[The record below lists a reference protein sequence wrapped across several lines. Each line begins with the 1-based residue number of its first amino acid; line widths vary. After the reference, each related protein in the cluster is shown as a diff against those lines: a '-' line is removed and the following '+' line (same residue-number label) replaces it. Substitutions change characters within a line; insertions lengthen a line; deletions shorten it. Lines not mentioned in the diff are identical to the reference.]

1 MNTPVRPD
9 RVVRFGEFELDPD
22 AGELRRNGTRVSL
35 PEQPFRLLTVL
46 LERPGTIATRD
57 ELRQRLWDADTF
69 VDFEHGLNAAV
80 KRLRDALGDSAEQ
93 PRYIDTVP
101 KRGYRFIASLH
112 RTTSPSLDSHPAP
125 GTPDT
130 GDAALD
136 LVAPSTTP
144 GYTRELRRIRLRPR
158 WWVGAAAVGL
168 IVAAFITAWLSW
180 RASTTSRAAQSV
192 MHFPIDLGPDV
203 SLASPVLMSSNGER
217 FVFLSN
223 GRLVTRKLSQEGLV
237 PLGGTEGAQE
247 FFLSPDSQHVAFL
260 VAGKLKRMALDGGG
274 AVTIADLPGDTRGA
288 TWGEDGTMVF
298 GGVRTGLARV
308 SESGGTPQPL
318 TRLEPGEWTHRQ
330 PQFLPGGRALIFTS
344 HKGPEDF
351 DLARIEVLMLNDGT
365 RRSLQDN
372 AYFGRFVGDAGAT
385 GYLTFFRAGRMW
397 AAAFDPIRLELL
409 GSPFPVLEDVVYDD
423 VFGTAAVDASRTG
436 TLVYR
441 RQSKVRVDWLERD
454 GSTRPLL
461 ENPDYYKFARLSPDG
476 KKVALYAASSLVVYD
491 IERRQVT
498 ARLTRGIRVGQPI
511 WTADGR
517 FVIFGRSRGL
527 SWVPSD
533 GPSEPRLLFEAANP
547 PPRFPWSFRR
557 EDNRLAYT
565 ENTGNTA
572 VRNNWDVW
580 TVKVRSDEAGL
591 RSGEPEE
598 FLVGAD
604 DEGQPQFSPDGR
616 WVAYRSAKTGRSEV
630 YVRRFPKDEQ
640 VWQVSARGG
649 QRPLWSRSE
658 LFFQQGDQIMAAPYT
673 VADSRI
679 DFGIPRIWSARR
691 LAALGE
697 LGGYSVTPDGARIA
711 AIVPDPLS
719 EPHTAQSVTLIVNA
733 VKQFRQLAPR

>member
-1 MNTPVRPD
+1 MNMQLRPD
-9 RVVRFGEFELDPD
+9 RLLRFGEFELDQD

-57 ELRQRLWDADTF
+57 ELRERLWGTDTF
-69 VDFEHGLNAAV
+69 VDFEHGVNAAV

-93 PRYIDTVP
+93 PRYIETVP
-101 KRGYRFIASLH
+101 KRGYRFIASLDLA
-112 RTTSPSLDSHPAP
+112 TSPSPGNHPGR

-130 GDAALD
+130 GDAVLD
-136 LVAPSTTP
+136 FAAPSTSP
-144 GYTRELRRIRLRPR
+144 SATRELRTIRPR
-158 WWVGAAAVGL
+158 SRWWLRAGVVGL
-168 IVAAFITAWLSW
+168 IVAACVTAWLSW
-180 RASTTSRAAQSV
+180 RAPTASRAAQSV
-192 MHFPIDLGPDV
+192 MRLPIDLGPDV

-223 GRLVTRKLSQEGLV
+223 GRLVTRKLSQEVPV
-237 PLGGTEGAQE
+237 PLAGTEGAQE
-247 FFLSPDSQHVAFL
+247 FFLSPDSQHVGFL
-260 VAGKLKRMALDGGG
+260 VDGKLKRMALDGG
-274 AVTIADLPGDTRGA
+274 AVLTIADLPRDTRGA

-298 GGVRTGLARV
+298 GGVRAGLTRV
-308 SESGGTPQPL
+308 PASGTPQPL

-330 PQFLPGGRALIFTS
+330 PQFLPGGRALVFTS

-351 DLARIEVLMLNDGT
+351 DLARIEVLTLNDGT
-365 RRSLQDN
+365 RRTLQDN
-372 AYFGRFVGDAGAT
+372 GYFGRFVGDAGGT
-385 GYLTFFRAGRMW
+385 GYLMFFRAGRMW
-397 AAAFDPIRLELL
+397 AAAFDPARLVLL

-441 RQSKVRVDWLERD
+441 RQSKVRLDWLERD

-461 ENPDYYKFARLSPDG
+461 EDPDYYKFARLSPDG
-476 KKVALYAASSLVVYD
+476 KKVALYAAGSLIVYD
-491 IERRQVT
+491 IEGRRVT

-511 WTADGR
+511 WTPDGR

-527 SWVPSD
+527 SWVRSD

-547 PPRFPWSFRR
+547 PPRFPYSFRR

-565 ENTGNTA
+565 ENTGNTGA
-572 VRNNWDVW
+572 GNNWDVW

-598 FLVGAD
+598 FLVGPD
-604 DEGQPQFSPDGR
+604 DEGQPQFSLDGR

-630 YVRRFPKDEQ
+630 YVRGFPKDGH
-640 VWQVSARGG
+640 VWPVSTGG
-649 QRPLWSRSE
+649 GIRPLWSRSE
-658 LFFQQGDQIMAAPYT
+658 LFFQQGDQIMAVPYT

-679 DFGIPRIWSARR
+679 DFGTPRIWSAHR
-691 LAALGE
+691 LAPLGE
-697 LGGYSVTPDGARIA
+697 LGGYSVAPDGTRIA

-719 EPHTAQSVTLIVNA
+719 EPQYARSVTLIINA
-733 VKQFRQLAPR
+733 VEEFRRLAPR

>member
-9 RVVRFGEFELDPD
+9 RLVRFGEFELDQD

-35 PEQPFRLLTVL
+35 PEQPFRLLTLL

-57 ELRQRLWDADTF
+57 ELRERLWGTDTF
-69 VDFEHGLNAAV
+69 VDFEHGVNAAV
-80 KRLRDALGDSAEQ
+80 KRLRDALGDSADQ
-93 PRYIDTVP
+93 PRYIETVP

-112 RTTSPSLDSHPAP
+112 RTTSPSLDNHPAP

-136 LVAPSTTP
+136 LDTPSNTP
-144 GYTRELRRIRLRPR
+144 SSSRERRTIRPR
-158 WWVGAAAVGL
+158 SRWWLRAAVVGL
-168 IVAAFITAWLSW
+168 IVAACVTAWLSW
-180 RASTTSRAAQSV
+180 PAPTSSRAAQSG
-192 MHFPIDLGPDV
+192 MRLPIDLGPDV
-203 SLASPVLMSSNGER
+203 SLASPVLMSPNGER
-217 FVFLSN
+217 FVFLSG
-223 GRLVTRKLSQEGLV
+223 GRLVTRKLSQEVPV
-237 PLGGTEGAQE
+237 PLAGTEGTQE
-247 FFLSPDSQHVAFL
+247 FFLSPDSQRVAFL
-260 VAGKLKRMALDGGG
+260 VDGKLKRMALDGGG
-274 AVTIADLPGDTRGA
+274 AVTIADLPADTTGA
-288 TWGEDGTMVF
+288 TWGEDGTMVL

-308 SESGGTPQPL
+308 PESGGTPQPL

-351 DLARIEVLMLNDGT
+351 DLARIEILTLNDGT
-365 RRSLQDN
+365 RRPLQDN
-372 AYFGRFVGDAGAT
+372 AYFGRFVGDAAAT

-397 AAAFDPIRLELL
+397 TAAFDPARLELL

-441 RQSKVRVDWLERD
+441 RQSKVRLDWLERG

-461 ENPDYYKFARLSPDG
+461 ESPDYYKFARLSPDG
-476 KKVALYAASSLVVYD
+476 KKVALYAAGSLVVYD
-491 IERRQVT
+491 IERRRVT

-511 WTADGR
+511 WTSDGR

-527 SWVPSD
+527 SWVRSD

-547 PPRFPWSFRR
+547 PPRFPWSFAR
-557 EDNRLAYT
+557 EDYRLAYT
-565 ENTGNTA
+565 ENTGA
-572 VRNNWDVW
+572 GNNWDVW
-580 TVKVRSDEAGL
+580 TVKIVNGEAGL
-591 RSGEPEE
+591 RAGEPEE
-598 FLVGAD
+598 LLVGPD
-604 DEGQPQFSPDGR
+604 HEGQPQFSPDGR
-616 WVAYRSAKTGRSEV
+616 WVAYRSLKTGTSEV

-649 QRPLWSRSE
+649 QRPLWSRSQ
-658 LFFQQGDQIMAAPYT
+658 LFFQQGDQIMAVPYT

-679 DFGIPRIWSARR
+679 DFGPPRIWSAHR

-697 LGGYSVTPDGARIA
+697 FGGYSVATDGTRIA
-711 AIVPDPLS
+711 AIVPTHFPS
-719 EPHTAQSVTLIVNA
+719 RT
-733 VKQFRQLAPR
+733 PRSP